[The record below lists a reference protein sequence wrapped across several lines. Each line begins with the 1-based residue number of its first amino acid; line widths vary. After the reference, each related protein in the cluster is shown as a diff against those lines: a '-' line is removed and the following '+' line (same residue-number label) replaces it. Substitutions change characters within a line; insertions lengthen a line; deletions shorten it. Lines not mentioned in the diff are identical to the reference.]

1 MLKSGSPRLL
11 RRADRAPE
19 FDAQHVLRGIGD
31 FGTIDSGHDGIDVVE
46 FLTFSGG
53 ISNSGSIVSVTDAGI
68 LVENGDT
75 FSGGINNSG
84 AVNTNDI
91 INPRGISLKI
101 AVS

>member
-1 MLKSGSPRLL
+1 VTHTFSG
-11 RRADRAPE
+11 
-19 FDAQHVLRGIGD
+19 GIGD
-31 FGTIDSGHDGIDVVE
+31 FGTINSGDDGIDVVE
-46 FLTFSGG
+46 LLTFSGG